1 MKVFVTGGN
10 GFIGSRVCKRLVA
23 EGHTLRLNLRKS
35 SNTDRLEG
43 LEYETHIG
51 DVRDAESMRQ
61 GAEGC
66 DAIIHLASL
75 SAWEQIRSPLMREI
89 VVDGTRNVCEAAKAN
104 GGQRVVFV
112 SSVTAIGGTKEPVV
126 QDETAAFSLPAE
138 PFVYAHAKRDA
149 EAICREYALEHGVGA
164 VTVCPCEVYGPEDHD
179 FITASYLRD
188 AIKDWPAMAVNGG
201 TAVAHV
207 DDIAGGI
214 VAALEKGRP
223 GERYILGGD
232 NVHARDIIKLTL
244 AAAGK
249 EGKFILQ
256 LPNGLTL
263 WAIQTMARLG
273 LPTPVHPDL
282 MAHAVHFFYVDSS
295 KAVDEL
301 GYTWTPAPQ
310 VIEDVVGWLKSA
322 GHV

>member
-10 GFIGSRVCKRLVA
+10 GFIGSRVVHRLHA
-23 EGHTLRLNLRKS
+23 DGHELRLLLRQTSK
-35 SNTDRLEG
+35 THRLEG
-43 LEYETHIG
+43 IPFERHLG
-51 DVRDAESMRQ
+51 DIRDPDSIMA

-89 VVDGTRNVCEAAKAN
+89 VVDGTRNVCEAAKAH

-112 SSVTAIGGTKEPVV
+112 SSVTAIGGTKEAVV
-126 QDETAAFSLPAE
+126 QNEDSPFDLPAE
-138 PFVYAHAKRDA
+138 PFIYAHAKRDA
-149 EAICREYALEHGVGA
+149 EAICRDYAENHGVGA
-164 VTVCPCEVYGPEDHD
+164 VIVCPCEVYGPDDDD

-201 TAVAHV
+201 TAVSHV

-214 VAALEKGRP
+214 AAALSKGTP

-232 NVHARDIIKLTL
+232 NVHARDIVKMTL
-244 AAAGK
+244 EAAGK
-249 EGKFILQ
+249 GDKFILQ

-263 WAIQTMARLG
+263 WAITTMARLG

-282 MAHAVHFFYVDSS
+282 LAHAVHFFYVDSS
-295 KAVDEL
+295 RAKEEL
-301 GYTWTPAPQ
+301 GYTWRPAAE
-310 VIEDVVGWLKSA
+310 VIGEVVGWLQRA

>member
-10 GFIGSRVCKRLVA
+10 GFIGSRVCKRLVTD
-23 EGHTLRLNLRKS
+23 GHELRLNVRAS
-35 SNTDRLEG
+35 SNLSRLEG
-43 LEYETHIG
+43 LEFETHLG
-51 DVRDAESMRQ
+51 DVRDAESMRA

-75 SAWEQIRSPLMREI
+75 SAWDQIRSPLMREI
-89 VVDGTRNVCEAAKAN
+89 VVDGTRNVCEAARAN

-112 SSVTAIGGTKEPVV
+112 SSCTAIGGTKEPVV
-126 QDETAAFSLPAE
+126 QDEAARFTLPAE

-149 EAICREYALEHGVGA
+149 EAICREYSEKHGVFT

-214 VAALEKGRP
+214 AAALQNGRS

-232 NVHARDIIKLTL
+232 NVHARDIIKMTL

-263 WAIQTMARLG
+263 WAITSMARMG
-273 LPTPVHPDL
+273 IPTPVHPDL

-295 KAVDEL
+295 KAKEEL
-301 GYTWTPAPQ
+301 GYTWTPAPE
-310 VIEDVVGWLKSA
+310 VIKDVVDWLKSA

>member
-10 GFIGSRVCKRLVA
+10 GFIGSRVCRRVVA
-23 EGHTLRLNLRKS
+23 EGHELRLNLRKS
-35 SNTDRLEG
+35 SNTSRLEG
-43 LEYETHIG
+43 LSYETHLG
-51 DVRDAESMRQ
+51 DVRDAESMRA

-75 SAWEQIRSPLMREI
+75 SAWDQIRSPLMREI
-89 VVDGTRNVCEAAKAN
+89 VVDGTRNVCEAARLN

-112 SSVTAIGGTKEPVV
+112 SSVTAIGGTKDPVI
-126 QDETAAFSLPAE
+126 QDETASFSLPAE
-138 PFVYAHAKRDA
+138 PFIYAHAKREA
-149 EAICREYALEHGVGA
+149 EAICREYAKEHGVH
-164 VTVCPCEVYGPEDHD
+164 TVIVSPCEVYGPEDHD

-214 VAALEKGRP
+214 VAGLTKGRS

-232 NVHARDIIKLTL
+232 NVHARDIIKMTL

-263 WAIQTMARLG
+263 WAITALARMG
-273 LPTPVHPDL
+273 IPTPVHPDL
-282 MAHAVHFFYVDSS
+282 MAHAVLYFYVDCK
-295 KAVDEL
+295 KAKEEL
-301 GYTWTPAPQ
+301 GYTYTPAPE
-310 VIEDVVGWLKSA
+310 VIADVVGWLKSA